1 VHLMTGAHA
10 IDLSVPRSLGG
21 ILRAASRLYRRYPLL
36 FLILAL
42 AVIAP
47 WDLAVLAITG
57 YGPLHSGG
65 EGASASALNGL
76 LRISLLSPLI
86 SALHVHAVVLAGGGE
101 RPRLRAVALQGLRVL
116 PVVAA
121 ASIVSGL
128 GIAIG
133 FIFLVIPG
141 VYLMLRWAVVAQ
153 VAAAEPGGWTD
164 ALARGSRLTANRYG
178 HVFGVLIVSGVFGEA
193 VSLAARAVSVGSAS
207 AGAVAA
213 GIAAETLSASFGA
226 LTLALLYF
234 DLASRAEARLST
246 APREHPHLRDLD

>member
-1 VHLMTGAHA
+1 MTDTRT
-10 IDLSVPRSLGG
+10 IELSVPRSLGG
-21 ILRAASRLYRRYPLL
+21 ILRAAGQLYGRYPWL
-36 FLILAL
+36 FLTLAL
-42 AVIAP
+42 AVVAP

-57 YGPLHSGG
+57 FGPLHNGG
-65 EGASASALNGL
+65 EGVGASALNGL

-86 SALHVHAVVLAGGGE
+86 SALHVHAVVLVGRGE
-101 RPRLRAVALQGLRVL
+101 RPRLQAVAAQGLRVL

-153 VAAAEPGGWTD
+153 VAAVEPGGWTD
-164 ALARGSRLTANRYG
+164 ALARGSRLTAGHFG
-178 HVFGVLIVSGVFGEA
+178 HVFGVLIVSGIFGEA
-193 VSLAARAVSVGSAS
+193 VGLAARAVSVGSAS

-213 GIAAETLSASFGA
+213 GIAAETLTASFGA
-226 LTLALLYF
+226 LMLALLYL
-234 DLASRAEARLST
+234 DLLSRSQARPAT
-246 APREHPHLRDLD
+246 APREHQHLRDLD

>member
-1 VHLMTGAHA
+1 MDGPT

-21 ILRAASRLYRRYPLL
+21 ILRAAGTLYRRYPVL
-36 FLILAL
+36 FLVLAL
-42 AVIAP
+42 AVVAP
-47 WDLAVLAITG
+47 WDLAVLALTG
-57 YGPLHSGG
+57 YGPLHNGG
-65 EGASASALNGL
+65 EAAGASALNSL

-86 SALHVHAVVLAGGGE
+86 SALHVHAVVLAGRGE
-101 RPRLRAVALQGLRVL
+101 RPRLRTVAAQGLRVL

-128 GIAIG
+128 GIAVG
-133 FIFLVIPG
+133 FVFLVIPG
-141 VYLMLRWAVVAQ
+141 LYLMLRWAVVAQ

-164 ALARGSRLTANRYG
+164 ALARGSRLTADRFG
-178 HVFGVLIVSGVFGEA
+178 HVFGVLIVSGVFDVA
-193 VSLAARAVSVGSAS
+193 VGLAARAVSVGSAS

-213 GIAAETLSASFGA
+213 GIAAETLTASFGA

-234 DLASRAEARLST
+234 DLASRPRARPAT